1 MSLSLSLLSAA
12 AEVVLVVLL
21 VDNPTTGGRGRSP
34 NNEESKPP
42 FEESSL
48 GTLVAVPSN
57 GMEPGAEEEEWTEGE
72 LCWRC
77 GDM

>member
-1 MSLSLSLLSAA
+1 MSMSLSLLSAA
-12 AEVVLVVLL
+12 AEVALVVLL

-34 NNEESKPP
+34 NNDESKPL

-57 GMEPGAEEEEWTEGE
+57 GMEPGAEEEEWTDGE
-72 LCWRC
+72 LFYRC
-77 GDM
+77 GGM